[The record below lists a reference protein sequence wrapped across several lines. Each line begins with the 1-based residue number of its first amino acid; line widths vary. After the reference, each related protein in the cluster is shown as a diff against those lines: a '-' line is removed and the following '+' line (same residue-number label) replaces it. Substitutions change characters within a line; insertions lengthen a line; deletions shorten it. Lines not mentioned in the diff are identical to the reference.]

1 MLTYSAFG
9 QGLRSEISLPE
20 LGAGG
25 AGEATWTI
33 RRQTE
38 APPAIPAAS
47 TVGAERIYDDVYASL
62 SRHPA
67 GWRITVDDT
76 GTFDWDAAARSITCW
91 RRPDGTEDFLRAHLL
106 GRVLGTVLHDDGYLV
121 LHGSAVLTP
130 AGVIGLLGPK
140 GYGKSSLALALARAG
155 APLLTD
161 DTLVIDVARP
171 NARTSERPLALPG
184 VTSTRLLPDSAA
196 ALGVQVGQDE
206 RADGKRAGSLGGDI
220 PLATQSAPLAA
231 IYLLLPASSI
241 EDDHVAATARLPA
254 TSALAALTAN
264 SKVGEMLGPQ
274 AGGELL
280 RRAATLL
287 RRVPVRGLV
296 ITRDLARLP
305 EAAATV
311 LSWHQELP
319 APPAPPV
326 PPVPA

>member
-1 MLTYSAFG
+1 MP
-9 QGLRSEISLPE
+9 LPE

-25 AGEATWTI
+25 VGEATWTI
-33 RRQTE
+33 RRRTE

-47 TVGAERIYDDVYASL
+47 TVGAERIYDDVRASL

-130 AGVIGLLGPK
+130 SGVIGLLGPK

-161 DTLVIDVARP
+161 DTLATGVTDHP
-171 NARTSERPLALPG
+171 YALPG
-184 VTSTRLLPDSAA
+184 IPTTRLLPDSAA
-196 ALGVQVGQDE
+196 ALGVELGSDE
-206 RADGKRAGSLGGDI
+206 RADGKRVGSLDGHM
-220 PLATQSAPLAA
+220 PLATEPAPLAA
-231 IYLLLPASSI
+231 IYLLLPASTI
-241 EDDHVAATARLPA
+241 DGDRAAATAPLPA

-264 SKVGEMLGPQ
+264 SKVGEMLGAE

-280 RRAATLL
+280 RRAAALL
-287 RRVPVRGLV
+287 ARVPVKGLV
-296 ITRDLARLP
+296 VTRELARLP

-311 LSWHQELP
+311 LSWHRKSAAAEQHLHGCQ
-319 APPAPPV
+319 
-326 PPVPA
+326 